1 MEESIVIEMR
11 GTGIN
16 GDDQPQQ
23 SLFSATQHHP
33 LTEISTS
40 PGHLLLL
47 KLWQRN
53 EGLIASRVVT
63 EESRLDAAKRGAF
76 QICSAFFFFHGL
88 FFTLLFT
95 TSAEQSSERPACRGW
110 WLPSFLS
117 LFTCLVLIIS
127 VQASI
132 CSYWKI
138 HGKLQRERGDGRALA
153 RCVQEL
159 RMKGASFDLSK
170 EPQESLRM
178 KSSSVGM
185 KWRLIKLKWCSRNAV
200 TILLLCFSAMV
211 FPASKFILC
220 S

>member
-1 MEESIVIEMR
+1 MEECLVIEMR
-11 GTGIN
+11 RTDHIN

-33 LTEISTS
+33 LAEISTS

-76 QICSAFFFFHGL
+76 HICSAFFFFQGL
-88 FFTLLFT
+88 FFTLLFAS
-95 TSAEQSSERPACRGW
+95 SAEQSSDQPACRGW

-127 VQASI
+127 AQASI

-138 HGKLQRERGDGRALA
+138 HEKLQRERGDGRALA
-153 RCVQEL
+153 RRVQEL

-170 EPQESLRM
+170 EPQGSSSRM
-178 KSSSVGM
+178 KSSSVEM
-185 KWRLIKLKWCSRNAV
+185 KWRLIKLNKWCSRNAA
-200 TILLLCFSAMV
+200 TILLLCFSAMHSGLV
-211 FPASKFILC
+211 
-220 S
+220 

>member
-1 MEESIVIEMR
+1 MR
-11 GTGIN
+11 
-16 GDDQPQQ
+16 PQQ
-23 SLFSATQHHP
+23 TLSFPMQHHP

-53 EGLIASRVVT
+53 EDLITSRVVT

-76 QICSAFFFFHGL
+76 QICSAFFFFHGF

-95 TSAEQSSERPACRGW
+95 SSEVQSSQQLACRSW

-127 VQASI
+127 AQMSI

-138 HGKLQRERGDGRALA
+138 HGKLQGERGDGRALS

-159 RMKGASFDLSK
+159 RMKGASFDLSR
-170 EPQESLRM
+170 EPQGSLRM
-178 KSSSVGM
+178 KSSSVEI
-185 KWRLIKLKWCSRNAV
+185 KWRLIKWCSRNAV
-200 TILLLCFSAMV
+200 TIFLLCFSGMV
-211 FPASKFILC
+211 LPVYKIILC
-220 S
+220 G